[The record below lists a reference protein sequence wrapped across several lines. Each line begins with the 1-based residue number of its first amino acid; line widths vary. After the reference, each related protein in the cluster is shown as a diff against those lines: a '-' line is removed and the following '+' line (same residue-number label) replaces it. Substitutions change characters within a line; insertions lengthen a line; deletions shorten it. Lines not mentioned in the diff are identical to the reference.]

1 MIGIIYRPIVT
12 EKSTTQQEKRQY
24 VFEVD
29 LSANKLEIAR
39 AVSKKFNVT
48 VTGVRTIN
56 YSGKTKTQ
64 LTKKG
69 RFSGKTS
76 KFKKAIVTIKEGEK
90 IEFFENV

>member
-1 MIGIIYRPIVT
+1 MVGIIYRPIVT
-12 EKSTTQQEKRQY
+12 EKSTKLQDKRQY

-29 LSANKLEIAR
+29 LNANKVDIAR
-39 AVSKKFNVT
+39 AVSKKFTVT
-48 VTGVRTIN
+48 VMNVRTVN
-56 YSGKTKTQ
+56 YRGKTKTQ

-69 RFSGKTS
+69 KFSGKTS